1 MAKKTYT
8 NYAHYIGLIPQRALM
23 GIVVAIIVGLVID
36 MIPRLDNNNYS
47 PKYTEIE
54 DTLKA
59 ACDNYMIPGMAVEV
73 VDAEGVLFSGTYGDC
88 KSLDTPF
95 ITGSL
100 SKSFT
105 AACIMKL
112 YEGGHLNIDSP
123 VNPYLDAAEVFKNPK
138 DATRIT
144 IRQLLNHTSGL
155 GVYQHVGNAK
165 IVGKNGEYTYANVN
179 YDILGLIVEKVS
191 GVSYSDY
198 LTTTFFTPLGMTHSS
213 AAYAKAKKD
222 GLITG
227 HNNYFGFSVES
238 DVKYPLSDSWS
249 TVPAGYIASS
259 ANDMG
264 KYLQMYLRGGY
275 GILSDK
281 SLSTMFRATV
291 PMDESGETGYG
302 MGWVRSDKYVETVYN
317 HTGLTE
323 NYIADMY
330 LLPESG
336 VGVVFLANTNDYM
349 VTNNLMNKVTS
360 KVVMTL
366 MGYATDE
373 LDPKDYVDAHL
384 FYDLVF
390 AAFIL
395 VALMEIIKSHKWR
408 TDNSGNLIA
417 NIFLHLFLPVGIVI
431 APIVGGIPYWVI
443 KDYVPDLFI
452 VSCLSVV
459 LLAIGGILKLKNRRN
474 S

>member
-1 MAKKTYT
+1 MSIRPELKMNTY
-8 NYAHYIGLIPQRALM
+8 
-23 GIVVAIIVGLVID
+23 
-36 MIPRLDNNNYS
+36 
-47 PKYTEIE
+47 
-54 DTLKA
+54 
-59 ACDNYMIPGMAVEV
+59 
-73 VDAEGVLFSGTYGDC
+73 
-88 KSLDTPF
+88 
-95 ITGSL
+95 
-100 SKSFT
+100 
-105 AACIMKL
+105 
-112 YEGGHLNIDSP
+112 
-123 VNPYLDAAEVFKNPK
+123 
-138 DATRIT
+138 
-144 IRQLLNHTSGL
+144 
-155 GVYQHVGNAK
+155 
-165 IVGKNGEYTYANVN
+165 
-179 YDILGLIVEKVS
+179 
-191 GVSYSDY
+191 
-198 LTTTFFTPLGMTHSS
+198 
-213 AAYAKAKKD
+213 
-222 GLITG
+222 
-227 HNNYFGFSVES
+227 
-238 DVKYPLSDSWS
+238 
-249 TVPAGYIASS
+249 
-259 ANDMG
+259 DMG

-452 VSCLSVV
+452 VACLSVV

>member
-1 MAKKTYT
+1 M
-8 NYAHYIGLIPQRALM
+8 
-23 GIVVAIIVGLVID
+23 
-36 MIPRLDNNNYS
+36 
-47 PKYTEIE
+47 
-54 DTLKA
+54 
-59 ACDNYMIPGMAVEV
+59 
-73 VDAEGVLFSGTYGDC
+73 
-88 KSLDTPF
+88 
-95 ITGSL
+95 
-100 SKSFT
+100 
-105 AACIMKL
+105 
-112 YEGGHLNIDSP
+112 
-123 VNPYLDAAEVFKNPK
+123 
-138 DATRIT
+138 
-144 IRQLLNHTSGL
+144 
-155 GVYQHVGNAK
+155 
-165 IVGKNGEYTYANVN
+165 
-179 YDILGLIVEKVS
+179 
-191 GVSYSDY
+191 
-198 LTTTFFTPLGMTHSS
+198 
-213 AAYAKAKKD
+213 
-222 GLITG
+222 
-227 HNNYFGFSVES
+227 
-238 DVKYPLSDSWS
+238 
-249 TVPAGYIASS
+249 
-259 ANDMG
+259 
-264 KYLQMYLRGGY
+264 
-275 GILSDK
+275 
-281 SLSTMFRATV
+281 
-291 PMDESGETGYG
+291 
-302 MGWVRSDKYVETVYN
+302 YN

-417 NIFLHLFLPVGIVI
+417 NIFLHLFLPVAIVI

>member
-1 MAKKTYT
+1 MS
-8 NYAHYIGLIPQRALM
+8 Q
-23 GIVVAIIVGLVID
+23 
-36 MIPRLDNNNYS
+36 
-47 PKYTEIE
+47 
-54 DTLKA
+54 
-59 ACDNYMIPGMAVEV
+59 AVEV

-213 AAYAKAKKD
+213 AAYAKAKED

>member
-1 MAKKTYT
+1 M
-8 NYAHYIGLIPQRALM
+8 
-23 GIVVAIIVGLVID
+23 
-36 MIPRLDNNNYS
+36 
-47 PKYTEIE
+47 
-54 DTLKA
+54 
-59 ACDNYMIPGMAVEV
+59 
-73 VDAEGVLFSGTYGDC
+73 
-88 KSLDTPF
+88 
-95 ITGSL
+95 
-100 SKSFT
+100 
-105 AACIMKL
+105 
-112 YEGGHLNIDSP
+112 
-123 VNPYLDAAEVFKNPK
+123 
-138 DATRIT
+138 
-144 IRQLLNHTSGL
+144 
-155 GVYQHVGNAK
+155 
-165 IVGKNGEYTYANVN
+165 
-179 YDILGLIVEKVS
+179 EKVS

-198 LTTTFFTPLGMTHSS
+198 LTATFFTPLGMTHSS

-291 PMDESGETGYG
+291 PMDESGDTGYG

-417 NIFLHLFLPVGIVI
+417 NIFLHLFLPVAIVI